1 MYDLQIY
8 EVPGLPVPFE
18 SFVNALTPTQRRA
31 LDAANRVVL
40 AALGKDVCGT
50 EFGKALGTA
59 QQLNKQMPDDLT
71 VYGYLVDANT
81 DAPRTTGAALVRD
94 LRRFPN
100 EDLAQFARPFGPNG
114 LSVISMSQPE
124 VATTSSRQ
132 TIRHLTTQ
140 LRKKFDF
147 AIVDTGALPKNNI
160 ALLMA
165 AAADG
170 VLVSIRTGRAA
181 SKEDLVLVRT
191 LQQTNRRILGVVL
204 TSKETIDLFEL
215 IAKGYDKN
223 IVALAPPNP
232 APVAQA
238 SRQAMAHSK

>member
-1 MYDLQIY
+1 MHASLSSELQLLRVRI
-8 EVPGLPVPFE
+8 EAFASGPAVIMVTSAQVGDGK
-18 SFVNALTPTQRRA
+18 SLTA
-31 LDAANRVVL
+31 WSLADSL
-40 AALGKDVCGT
+40 AAAGHDAV
-50 EFGKALGTA
+50 
-59 QQLNKQMPDDLT
+59 
-71 VYGYLVDANT
+71 LVDANT
-81 DAPRTTGAALVRD
+81 DAPRTTGATLVRD

-100 EDLAQFARPFGPNG
+100 EDIAQFARPFGPNG

-160 ALLMA
+160 ALLLA

-170 VLVSIRTGRAA
+170 VLVSVRTGRAA
-181 SKEDLVLVRT
+181 TKEDLVLVRT

-215 IAKGYDKN
+215 ISKGYDKN
-223 IVALAPPNP
+223 IVALAPPSTP
-232 APVAQA
+232 PTTQT
-238 SRQAMAHSK
+238 SRQAMAHSGQ

>member
-1 MYDLQIY
+1 MHASLSSELQLLRVRI
-8 EVPGLPVPFE
+8 EAFASGPAVIMVTSARTGDGK
-18 SFVNALTPTQRRA
+18 SLTA
-31 LDAANRVVL
+31 WSLADSL
-40 AALGKDVCGT
+40 AAAGH
-50 EFGKALGTA
+50 A
-59 QQLNKQMPDDLT
+59 T
-71 VYGYLVDANT
+71 VLVDANT

-100 EDLAQFARPFGPNG
+100 EDIAEWARPFGPNG
-114 LSVISMSQPE
+114 LSVLSMSSRE
-124 VATTSSRQ
+124 VVTTSSRQ

-140 LRKKFDF
+140 LRKRFDF

-170 VLVSIRTGRAA
+170 VLVAVRTGRPAT
-181 SKEDLVLVRT
+181 KEDLTLVRM

-223 IVALAPPNP
+223 VVALGSGGNHFSHHT
-232 APVAQA
+232 
-238 SRQAMAHSK
+238 SRQAMAHSAQ